1 MDINPNVDYIMKTRH
16 SDMYFKEYIGSLV
29 LAMAAKCLSDEE
41 IKGCF
46 DRIDSLNDESHP
58 YFSSLVE
65 VRTELR
71 ELYENNIKKYRERSD
86 AC

>member
-1 MDINPNVDYIMKTRH
+1 MNTEYEMMKQH

-29 LAMAAKCLSDEE
+29 LAMAAKHMSDDE

-46 DRIDSLNDESHP
+46 DQIDSLNDESHP
-58 YFSSLVE
+58 YFSSLVKI
-65 VRTELR
+65 RTELR
-71 ELYENNIKKYRERSD
+71 EMYEANIKRQRERSD